1 MRDDRFAWIILKVDR
16 SGYPVRCQVA
26 SNNYP
31 DAESRVW
38 LCKQYY
44 DEWRG
49 PRATAADPK
58 FRTMTR
64 FSLIPGPRHA
74 WNDQKARQAWFRERP
89 NERVECYPE
98 PSRPDRMDL

>member
-1 MRDDRFAWIILKVDR
+1 MRDDLFAWIKLKVDR
-16 SGYPVRCQVA
+16 SGYPIRCRVA
-26 SNNYP
+26 ENNYP

-44 DEWRG
+44 ERWRG
-49 PRATAADPK
+49 PRATESDPK
-58 FRTMTR
+58 FRTLTR

-89 NERVECYPE
+89 SERPECYPE